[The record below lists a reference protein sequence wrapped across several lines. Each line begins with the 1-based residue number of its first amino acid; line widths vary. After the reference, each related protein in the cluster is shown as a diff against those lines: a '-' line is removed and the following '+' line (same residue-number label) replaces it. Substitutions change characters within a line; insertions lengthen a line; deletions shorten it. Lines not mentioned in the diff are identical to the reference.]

1 MKILIVT
8 ESWHPQ
14 VNGVVRTL
22 TTLGDLL
29 EKDGHEVLFIT
40 PDMFPTFPC
49 PTYPEIRLPYWT
61 GKKLVSLIEE
71 FQPDA
76 IHLQTEGP
84 LGWAAR
90 RYCRKHNLPFTT
102 AYHTRFPE
110 YVHARCRFP
119 LSWSYK
125 VMNWFHSGS
134 SAIMV
139 ATESITRDI
148 EARGFTNIRK
158 WSRGVDTELFRP
170 RDKAFITDKRPI
182 SMYVGRVAVEKNIE
196 AFLDLDLEGTKYVV
210 GTGPQQEELEKK
222 YPHVKFVGRKYGEEL
237 AQYYAAA
244 DVFVFPSLTDTF
256 GIVMLEALA
265 SGVPVAAYPVPG
277 PIDVVGP
284 LQVGQTDK
292 PVGAL
297 DDDLKMAVEKAL
309 TCKPED
315 CRAFALTQ
323 SWDNCANLFLQNLAI
338 LPQGTWDRVKER
350 EAETAA

>member
-22 TTLGDLL
+22 TTLGGLL
-29 EKDGHEVLFIT
+29 EAAGHEVLFIT

-61 GKKLVSLIEE
+61 GKKLVRLIEE
-71 FQPDA
+71 FRPDA
-76 IHLQTEGP
+76 IHIQTEGP
-84 LGWAAR
+84 LGWSAR
-90 RYCRKHNLPFTT
+90 HYCRKHNLPFTT

-110 YVHARCRFP
+110 YVHARCRLP

-125 VMNWFHSGS
+125 VMNMFHTGS

-139 ATESITRDI
+139 ATDSITRDI
-148 EARGFTNIRK
+148 AARGFKNIKK
-158 WSRGVDTELFRP
+158 WSRGVDTKLFRP
-170 RDKAFITDKRPI
+170 RDKALIKEKRPI
-182 SMYVGRVAVEKNIE
+182 YMYVGRVAVEKNIE
-196 AFLDLDLEGTKYVV
+196 AFLGLDLEGTKYVV

-222 YPHVKFVGRKYGEEL
+222 YPDVVFTGRKYGEEL
-237 AQYYAAA
+237 AALYAAA

-265 SGVPVAAYPVPG
+265 CGVPVAAFPVPG
-277 PIDVVGP
+277 PIDVIGP
-284 LQVGQTDK
+284 HQVGVAEH

-297 DDDLKMAVEKAL
+297 DDDLKLAIEKAL
-309 TCKPED
+309 TCNPED
-315 CRAFALTQ
+315 CRQFALTQ
-323 SWDNCANLFLQNLAI
+323 SWDNCANLFLANLDPVPAGAWAHVAKA
-338 LPQGTWDRVKER
+338 PQESV
-350 EAETAA
+350 A

>member
-22 TTLGDLL
+22 TTLRELL
-29 EKDGHEVLFIT
+29 EAAGHEVLFIT

-61 GKKLVSLIEE
+61 GRKLVSLIEE

-84 LGWAAR
+84 LGWSAR
-90 RYCRKHNLPFTT
+90 HYCRKHGLPFTT

-119 LSWSYK
+119 LSLGYK
-125 VMNWFHSGS
+125 VMNWFHSAS

-139 ATESITRDI
+139 ATESISRDI

-170 RDKAFITDKRPI
+170 RDKGFLTDARPI
-182 SMYVGRVAVEKNIE
+182 HMYVGRVAVEKNIE

-210 GTGPQQEELEKK
+210 GTGPQLEELQKR
-222 YPHVKFVGRKYGEEL
+222 YPDVIFTGRKYGEEL

-284 LQVGQTDK
+284 LQVGETDR

-297 DDDLKMAVEKAL
+297 DDDLKTAITRAL
-309 TCKPED
+309 ACRPQD
-315 CRAFALTQ
+315 CRDFALTQ
-323 SWDNCANLFLQNLAI
+323 SWDNCARLFLENLAP
-338 LPQGTWDRVKER
+338 LPAGAWDRLK
-350 EAETAA
+350 AGKTETVA